1 MRDEAALHQIV
12 TKTDKISGDAIPAL
26 FEELH
31 RDAIPLKI
39 RSVRGEYENRT
50 CIEEIRR
57 WKRNCYFQIQP
68 GEEFRKAVVDSN
80 DWWLRFEYSGKDDIK
95 YAFETR
101 EGEISRNMAWIKLPE
116 IVYRYQRRHF
126 FRLEAPPG
134 TRLYLPIE
142 GIRYRLL
149 VIDVSLGGT
158 LGALVSMT
166 KKMESELQLGR
177 HQSLESVEL
186 IFPGKDNDEDSKVYI
201 KKCRI
206 ARHRKNPLNRM
217 YECAL
222 EFTEIDEEQQ
232 KKLSALFYRW
242 QRDYLRKRKTIK

>member
-12 TKTDKISGDAIPAL
+12 TKTDKISGDAVPVL
-26 FEELH
+26 FEGLH
-31 RDAIPLKI
+31 RHAIPLKI
-39 RSVRGEYENRT
+39 RSVRGEYQNRIR
-50 CIEEIRR
+50 IEEIRR
-57 WKRNCYFQIQP
+57 WKRNHYFQIQSD
-68 GEEFRKAVVDSN
+68 EQFHKAVVDRN
-80 DWWLRFEYSGKDDIK
+80 DWRLRFEYSGKDNIK

-101 EGEISRNMAWIKLPE
+101 EGEVSRNMAWIKHPE

-134 TRLYLPIE
+134 TRLDLPIE
-142 GIRYRLL
+142 GTRYRLL

-158 LGALVSMT
+158 LGALVSLT
-166 KKMESELQLGR
+166 KKMESELRLDR

-186 IFPGKDNDEDSKVYI
+186 MFPGKDNDEDSKVYI

-206 ARHRKNPLNRM
+206 ARNRKNPLNRK

-222 EFTEIDEEQQ
+222 EFTEIDKEQQ
-232 KKLSALFYRW
+232 KKFSVLFYRW
-242 QRDYLRKRKTIK
+242 QRDYLRKRKTFK